1 MLLILF
7 LLINVKSVFATE
19 KFFLSADTISKN
31 ENNNTIKAEGNVSIT
46 NNQYKL
52 KANEMVYN
60 RGNSSKGPGLG
71 AEKELGVC
79 TGQNWYWES
88 AHRSFVLFVPG

>member
-1 MLLILF
+1 MFLILF
-7 LLINVKSVFATE
+7 LFINVKSVFATE

-52 KANEMVYN
+52 KANEMVYYLSKKKIFAK
-60 RGNSSKGPGLG
+60 GN
-71 AEKELGVC
+71 V
-79 TGQNWYWES
+79 NI
-88 AHRSFVLFVPG
+88 